1 MNIRQFNAVEHPY
14 WLPNFMDVFTWSLP
28 FVGEKGTCVTLS
40 QPHIFT
46 PHSITVSHVTH
57 HHTHCMRYLSF
68 STHVYQIITK
78 VHYCYTLIVPH
89 TITPSHTHTLT
100 VTEMLVNVLNL
111 KGDDDELT
119 DDSDVNVAPG
129 SEAASSIAQR
139 KDVIRNKIRAVG
151 KMARVF
157 SMLRCVCV

>member
-1 MNIRQFNAVEHPY
+1 MLWSNPTGCQTS
-14 WLPNFMDVFTWSLP
+14 WTSLP
-28 FVGEKGTCVTLS
+28 GLSRLWERKVRVSHCHSLTSSPLTLS
-40 QPHIFT
+40 QCHMLHTIT
-46 PHSITVSHVTH
+46 LTVYVICHSA
-57 HHTHCMRYLSF
+57 HTFIKLLLNS
-68 STHVYQIITK
+68 
-78 VHYCYTLIVPH
+78 LLLVPH

-111 KGDDDELT
+111 KEDDDELT

-129 SEAASSIAQR
+129 SEAASSIAQH

-157 SMLRCVCV
+157 SVLRCVCVYV

>member
-1 MNIRQFNAVEHPY
+1 MSSF
-14 WLPNFMDVFTWSLP
+14 
-28 FVGEKGTCVTLS
+28 
-40 QPHIFT
+40 
-46 PHSITVSHVTH
+46 TVSA
-57 HHTHCMRYLSF
+57 CYIFSNSYLRCKNVP
-68 STHVYQIITK
+68 TIITK
-78 VHYCYTLIVPH
+78 VTICYTLIVPH

-139 KDVIRNKIRAVG
+139 KDVIRNKIRAIG

-157 SMLRCVCV
+157 SVLRCVCMCDFVRKVNYH

>member
-1 MNIRQFNAVEHPY
+1 MLWSIPTGCQTS
-14 WLPNFMDVFTWSLP
+14 WTSLP
-28 FVGEKGTCVTLS
+28 GLSRLWERKVRVSHCHSLTSSPLTLS
-40 QPHIFT
+40 QCHILHT
-46 PHSITVSHVTH
+46 ITLTVCVICHSAHTFIKLLLKLLLLHFDSPSH
-57 HHTHCMRYLSF
+57 HHTI
-68 STHVYQIITK
+68 TH
-78 VHYCYTLIVPH
+78 
-89 TITPSHTHTLT
+89 SHTHTLT

-111 KGDDDELT
+111 KGDDGELT

-139 KDVIRNKIRAVG
+139 KDVIRNKIRAIG